1 MKTENGACKLETRNG
16 RAVCPVCRRE
26 TPVRIL
32 TTTQLVD
39 FPLFC
44 KRCGQTTIVKYR
56 EPEPLSLS

>member
-1 MKTENGACKLETRNG
+1 MQKDPAAIMLKVQNG
-16 RAVCPVCRRE
+16 RAVCPVCKRE

-32 TTTQLVD
+32 TTTCLDD

-56 EPEPLSLS
+56 KPKPLSLS